1 MTVSNL
7 VFGDCHFEPGDEYL
21 RFQHRFACVL
31 LLFSTTV
38 TSIFVIAT
46 LAGAAHLHPYYLWGG
61 ELYCVVFLGCYV
73 AIRSH
78 PAHLPR
84 IMVPGMLV
92 SFFLEAIA
100 FFYNTADELRILWFP
115 LSIPSAYLL
124 IGAWAGNLLTV
135 ISIGFVIV
143 ANSFLPAPYSPTAIT
158 TIVTA
163 TLYIAAVFR
172 AFADRSVSFHVAM
185 VEARETAVIAHR
197 QAEQALKEV
206 AMLLDNSGQ
215 GFLFF
220 DPDLVVHGRY
230 SRACVAALG
239 REPEGHSVDTLLFE
253 NDADTRALMRRSV
266 AGACAAW
273 KEGAP
278 IRAEVYLSLLPR
290 NLSVGDHY
298 LSAQYIAVD
307 GGVMVVLSDVT
318 ERKRLNDTVERERHR
333 MEMVLAAVTDQDD
346 FFAAVDDFRRFIANG
361 AAAWDDRPPSELY
374 RAIHTFKGTF
384 NQFGFERLPAQL
396 HDMETELRDLEETSP
411 ATQVAGMVFS
421 VDWLN
426 LLEADLS
433 VITRALGADFVE
445 RRGVVTIDPDQAIS
459 FEHFA
464 SRHLRAGD
472 LPGDEQPVLI
482 ELSRIRLASLRHAL
496 MDYERMARRM
506 AERLGKEIDRF
517 EVSGADIRID
527 PDRFGPFLRSLGH
540 VFRNAVDH
548 GIEAADVREDEGKP
562 PGGVI
567 SCRIG
572 RTTDGIV
579 MEISDDGGGIDETI
593 LRHRAQDTALKNAP
607 LADLVF
613 RDGLSSREEVNPW
626 SGRGVGMAAVRM
638 AIQELGGDIA
648 MATTPG
654 RGTTFTF
661 RLPADS
667 CQVAA

>member
-1 MTVSNL
+1 MVLSKL
-7 VFGDCHFEPGDEYL
+7 VFGNHHFEPGDEYI

-38 TSIFVIAT
+38 TSIFVIAA
-46 LAGAAHLHPYYLWGG
+46 LAGAADLHPYYLWGG
-61 ELYCVVFLGCYV
+61 EIYCVVFLGCYV
-73 AIRSH
+73 AVRSH

-124 IGAWAGNLLTV
+124 IGSWAGNLLTA

-143 ANSFLPAPYSPTAIT
+143 ANSYLPVPYSPTAIT

-197 QAEQALKEV
+197 HAEQALKEV

-220 DPDLVVHGRY
+220 GPDLVVHGRY
-230 SRACVAALG
+230 SRACVSALG
-239 REPEGHSVDTLLFE
+239 REPEGHSVDALLFE
-253 NDADTRALMRRSV
+253 NAPDTRALMRRSI
-266 AGACAAW
+266 ASACAAW
-273 KEGAP
+273 EAGTP

-290 NLSVGDHY
+290 SLSIGDHY

-346 FFAAVDDFRRFIANG
+346 FFAAVDDFRRFIADG
-361 AAAWDDRPPSELY
+361 AAAWGDRAPSELY

-384 NQFGFERLPAQL
+384 SQFSFERLPAQL
-396 HDMETELRDLEETSP
+396 HEVETQLRDLAEMPPS
-411 ATQVAGMVFS
+411 TQVAGMVFS

-426 LLEADLS
+426 LMEADLA
-433 VITRALGADFVE
+433 VITQALGADFVE
-445 RRGVVTIDPDQAIS
+445 RRGVVTIDPEQAIS
-459 FEHFA
+459 FERFA
-464 SRHLRAGD
+464 NRHLRAGD
-472 LPGDEQPVLI
+472 LPNDEQPVLMD
-482 ELSRIRLASLRHAL
+482 LSRIRQASLRHAL
-496 MDYERMARRM
+496 LDYERMARRM

-517 EVSGADIRID
+517 EVFGTDIRID

-548 GIEAADVREDEGKP
+548 GIEAADIREDVGKP

-567 SCRIG
+567 SCCIG
-572 RTTDGIV
+572 RTADGIV
-579 MEISDDGGGIDETI
+579 VEISDDGAGIDEAG
-593 LRHRAQDTALKNAP
+593 LRLRARDMALENAP

-613 RDGLSSREEVNPW
+613 HDGLSSRKEANPW
-626 SGRGVGMAAVRM
+626 SGRGVGMAAVQA
-638 AIQELGGDIA
+638 AIQELGGNIII
-648 MATTPG
+648 ATTPG
-654 RGTTFTF
+654 QGTTFTF
-661 RLPADS
+661 RLPAES